1 MENELGKL
9 REECSAL
16 KEECSALKEECSA
29 LKNENEKLKETLV
42 DHSISTDVT
51 PIDFARNLI
60 NILPTG
66 GDEMAEEIGEY
77 LLVYA
82 RHHKTGRMI

>member
-16 KEECSALKEECSA
+16 KEE
-29 LKNENEKLKETLV
+29 NEKLKETLAN
-42 DHSISTDVT
+42 HSISTDVT
-51 PIDFARNLI
+51 PIDFVRNLI

-66 GDEMAEEIGEY
+66 ADEMAEEIGEY

>member
-1 MENELGKL
+1 MENELEKL
-9 REECSAL
+9 QEECST
-16 KEECSALKEECSA
+16 
-29 LKNENEKLKETLV
+29 LKNENEKLKETLAN
-42 DHSISTDVT
+42 HSISTDVT
-51 PIDFARNLI
+51 PIDFACNLI
-60 NILPTG
+60 NILPTD

>member
-9 REECSAL
+9 R
-16 KEECSALKEECSA
+16 EECSA

-66 GDEMAEEIGEY
+66 GDEIAEEIGEY

>member
-1 MENELGKL
+1 MENELEKL
-9 REECSAL
+9 R
-16 KEECSALKEECSA
+16 EECSA
-29 LKNENEKLKETLV
+29 LKNENEKLKETLAN
-42 DHSISTDVT
+42 HSISTDVT
-51 PIDFARNLI
+51 PIDFASNLI

>member
-1 MENELGKL
+1 MENELEKL
-9 REECSAL
+9 Q
-16 KEECSALKEECSA
+16 EECSA
-29 LKNENEKLKETLV
+29 LKNENEKLKETLAN
-42 DHSISTDVT
+42 HSISTDVT

>member
-1 MENELGKL
+1 MENELEKL
-9 REECSAL
+9 R
-16 KEECSALKEECSA
+16 EECSA
-29 LKNENEKLKETLV
+29 LKNENEKLKETLAN
-42 DHSISTDVT
+42 HSISTDVT

-77 LLVYA
+77 LLIYA

>member
-1 MENELGKL
+1 MENELEKL
-9 REECSAL
+9 R
-16 KEECSALKEECSA
+16 EECSA
-29 LKNENEKLKETLV
+29 LKNENEKLKETLAN
-42 DHSISTDVT
+42 HSISTDVT

>member
-9 REECSAL
+9 REECP
-16 KEECSALKEECSA
+16 A

>member
-1 MENELGKL
+1 MENELEKL
-9 REECSAL
+9 R
-16 KEECSALKEECSA
+16 EECSA
-29 LKNENEKLKETLV
+29 LKNENEKLKETLAN
-42 DHSISTDVT
+42 HSISTDVT
-51 PIDFARNLI
+51 PIDFARNVI

>member
-1 MENELGKL
+1 MENELEKL
-9 REECSAL
+9 R
-16 KEECSALKEECSA
+16 EECSA
-29 LKNENEKLKETLV
+29 LKNENEKLKETLAN
-42 DHSISTDVT
+42 HSISTDVT

-77 LLVYA
+77 LLIYA
-82 RHHKTGRMI
+82 RHHKTERMI

>member
-9 REECSAL
+9 R
-16 KEECSALKEECSA
+16 EECSALKEECSA
-29 LKNENEKLKETLV
+29 LKNENEKLKETLAN
-42 DHSISTDVT
+42 HSISTDVT

-82 RHHKTGRMI
+82 RHQKTGRMI